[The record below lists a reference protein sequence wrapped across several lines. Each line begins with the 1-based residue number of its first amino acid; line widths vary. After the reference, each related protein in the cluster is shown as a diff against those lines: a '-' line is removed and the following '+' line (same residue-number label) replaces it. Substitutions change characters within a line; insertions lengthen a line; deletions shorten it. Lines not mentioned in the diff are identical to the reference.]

1 MTAQDHGNGFLRVR
15 GEREHAKVD
24 FVELFFDLVF
34 VFAVT
39 QLSHGLIAHY
49 TPLGALQTGFL
60 LLAVWWVWIY
70 TAWCTNWADPARR
83 PVRFILFG
91 LMLAGLV
98 LSISIPQAFGPRGL
112 AFAGAYVVIQ
122 VGRTV
127 AMLWLT
133 ARRRPGLHRNFQ
145 RVFVWLV
152 LSGAFW
158 VAGGIA
164 DDGARFTLWALA
176 LVLEY
181 VAPACGFWTPG
192 LGRSTTRDWDIE
204 PGHLAERCGLFIII
218 ALGESILMTGATY
231 ADRAITIPTTG
242 AFVVAFVGSLTMW
255 WIYFDTGARRV
266 GHRFS
271 LSDDPGRL
279 ARIAYT
285 YLHVPLVAGIILGA
299 VADEF
304 ILMHPE
310 GHDGHTDA
318 GTMAAIIG
326 GPAVFLV
333 GNILFKRTAARWLPL
348 SHLVGLGLLAP
359 LVPVAFAVSPL
370 MLAAAADAVLVVV
383 AIWEFVSLR
392 TRESEWAGH

>member
-1 MTAQDHGNGFLRVR
+1 MTAQGHRNGFLRVR

-39 QLSHGLIAHY
+39 QLSHGLIGHY
-49 TPLGALQTGFL
+49 TLLGALQTALL

-70 TAWCTNWADPARR
+70 TAWWTNWVDPARR
-83 PVRFILFG
+83 PVRFILFV

-98 LSISIPQAFGPRGL
+98 LSTSIPQAFSSRGL
-112 AFAGAYVVIQ
+112 AFAGAYVFMQ
-122 VGRTV
+122 VGRTA

-133 ARRRPGLHRNFQ
+133 ARRRPGLNRNFQ
-145 RVFVWLV
+145 RVFAWFV

-164 DDGARFTLWALA
+164 DEGARFALWVLA

-181 VAPACGFWTPG
+181 AAPAFGFWTPG
-192 LGRSTTRDWDIE
+192 LGRSTTQEWNVE
-204 PGHLAERCGLFIII
+204 PGHMAERCGLFIII
-218 ALGESILMTGATY
+218 ALGESILVTGATY
-231 ADRAITIPTTG
+231 ADLEITVPTMA
-242 AFVVAFVGSLTMW
+242 AFVVAFVGSLAMW

-271 LSDDPGRL
+271 TSDDPGRL

-304 ILMHPE
+304 ILMHPG

-359 LVPVAFAVSPL
+359 LVPVASAISPL
-370 MLAAAADAVLVVV
+370 MLAAAATAVLVVV

-392 TRESEWAGH
+392 TRESEWAEH